1 MKFTRQ
7 RFQRGTLRKVARAN
21 NQWAWEYR
29 YQDPTT
35 KTRKSM
41 FLSIEK
47 FPTQVAVERHLEAF
61 VLKLNSENPTLAILE
76 PTFAAILDRF
86 IEEEKLLEI
95 KQRRPGDRCVSEG
108 ELSYSTVV
116 SYLSVIKH
124 VRAKWGTTRIT
135 RMKPLGVQEWLKKM
149 DAAPKTKGH
158 VKAIMHRLYEKA
170 MLWEIVEWQ
179 RNPMELVEIKGIS
192 KRQKKPIV
200 LTVEQYYLL
209 LELLP
214 QPYRTMVI
222 VAQCTGLRAEEVLA
236 LEWQDIDFE
245 NLSMK
250 VVRAVVHGRVETVK
264 TEYSEDELPLDPD
277 FAAILLDWK
286 RECEEKVRKA
296 LDEGTTPL
304 PGLDLVFTSPA
315 TGRHFHTAP
324 VQQDY
329 IRPAGCCLVECPKC
343 GAGEG
348 VWCLTDGPTPNG
360 KRPLLHEERWKAA
373 GKYGSVGWHTF
384 RHTYRSWLDD
394 TGAPVGVQQKLMR
407 HAQVSTTMN
416 VYGNALMDAKREAN
430 SKVVRRALRSA

>member
-29 YQDPTT
+29 YQDPATN
-35 KTRKSM
+35 TRKSM
-41 FLSIEK
+41 FLSTEK
-47 FPTQVAVERHLEAF
+47 FPTQAAVERHLEAF

-95 KQRRPGDRCVSEG
+95 KQRRPGDRCESEG
-108 ELSYSTVV
+108 ELSYSTVT

-124 VRAKWGTTRIT
+124 VREKWGTTRIT

-200 LTVEQYYLL
+200 LTVEQYYQI

-214 QPYRTMVI
+214 QPYRTMAI

-264 TEYSEDELPLDPD
+264 TEYSEDELPLDPG

-286 RECEEKVRKA
+286 RECESQARKA

-315 TGRHFHTAP
+315 TGRHYHTAP

-348 VWCLTDGPTPNG
+348 VWCLTDNPTPNG
-360 KRPLLHEERWKAA
+360 KRLPLHEERWTAA
-373 GKYGSVGWHTF
+373 GKLGSVGWHTF